1 VSGRH
6 RPNPTT
12 RLTPRL
18 RLVLSAAA
26 ASTLALGTIGIL
38 GITDGDSPDSVD
50 VIEAAPRA
58 AQDRADRAQRP
69 TVSPTSSPRPTV
81 TPPSPSVSL
90 SAAPPPPAPAPP
102 RTPPTTPPPA
112 SPRAKPRV
120 TTPVPPAAAPV
131 RTCDASFYETGE
143 TTANGEPFDPDGL
156 TAAHKTFA
164 FGTRVKV
171 TNKANGQSVTVRIN
185 DRGPFVEGRCL
196 DLARGAFEEIAS
208 VGAGV
213 ITVSYQVL

>member
-1 VSGRH
+1 MPGRH
-6 RPNPTT
+6 RPNSTLH
-12 RLTPRL
+12 LTPRL

-58 AQDRADRAQRP
+58 GQDRADRAQRP
-69 TVSPTSSPRPTV
+69 TISPTSSPRPTV
-81 TPPSPSVSL
+81 EPPSPSASPN
-90 SAAPPPPAPAPP
+90 AAPPKPAPAPAPP
-102 RTPPTTPPPA
+102 TTPA
-112 SPRAKPRV
+112 SPRAKP
-120 TTPVPPAAAPV
+120 PVIAPKPPAAAPV

-171 TNKANGQSVTVRIN
+171 TNTANGQSVTVRIN